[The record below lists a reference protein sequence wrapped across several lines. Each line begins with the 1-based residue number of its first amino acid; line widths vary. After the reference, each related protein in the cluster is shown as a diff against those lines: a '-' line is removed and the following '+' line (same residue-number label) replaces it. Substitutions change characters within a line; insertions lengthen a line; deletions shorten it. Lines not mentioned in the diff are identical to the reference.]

1 MWMLWVF
8 RGEASHPDGERGIRE
23 GSSVEVSSDLCVVDK
38 KASGGRGRGG
48 KWGDVCR
55 CSEVRDCGLREL

>member
-38 KASGGRGRGG
+38 ASGGEGG
-48 KWGDVCR
+48 VGSGEMCADAQR
-55 CSEVRDCGLREL
+55 